1 MRLIFKAVLLMILGA
16 TLAVAKPTIYI
27 LATGGTIAGSGSG
40 SLDSSYTSG
49 TVTVDK
55 LIAAVPD
62 INKIATIK
70 GEQISNIGSQ
80 DMNNEVWLK
89 LANRIN
95 ELLNSG
101 KADGIVVT
109 HGTDTMEET
118 AYFLNLVVKS
128 DKPVVLVGAMRN
140 SGSLSADGPLN
151 LFNAV
156 NVAIS
161 KDSVGKGVVVVMNDE
176 IHAAREVTKTNT
188 TGVDTFKSPNSG
200 KIGTVFYGNVKY
212 YMNPLRKHTAS
223 SAFDLTGV
231 KELPRVDII
240 YSHANDNPDFVNLAV
255 KNGVKGIVSA
265 GLGNGNPYFSV
276 LEALGEASKAG
287 VVVVRDS
294 RVGSGETTMNGEV
307 DDAKY
312 GFLTCDNLN
321 AQKARVLL
329 MLALTKTSD
338 KAKIQ
343 EFFLTH

>member
-151 LFNAV
+151 LYNAV
-156 NVAIS
+156 SVAAS
-161 KDSVGKGVVVVMNDE
+161 KESAGNGVLVVLNDE
-176 IHAAREVTKTNT
+176 INAAREVTKTNT
-188 TGVDTFKSPNSG
+188 SSVDTFKSRNTGAIGRVYYG
-200 KIGTVFYGNVKY
+200 KVVYSTKS
-212 YMNPLRKHTAS
+212 LKKHTANS
-223 SAFDLTGV
+223 VFDVSKL
-231 KELPRVDII
+231 EALPRVDII
-240 YSHANDNPDFVNLAV
+240 YSHANDYGDIAKHLIDV
-255 KNGVKGIVSA
+255 GSKGIIHA
-265 GLGNGNPYFSV
+265 GTGNGSIHNNVFTV
-276 LEALGEASKAG
+276 LQEANAKGIKI
-287 VVVVRDS
+287 VRS
-294 RVGSGETTMNGEV
+294 AIVGSGYVDSSKKMDDNGNFITAS
-307 DDAKY
+307 D
-312 GFLTCDNLN
+312 LN
-321 AQKARVLL
+321 PQKARILL

-338 KAKIQ
+338 TKEIQ
-343 EFFLTH
+343 KFFDEY